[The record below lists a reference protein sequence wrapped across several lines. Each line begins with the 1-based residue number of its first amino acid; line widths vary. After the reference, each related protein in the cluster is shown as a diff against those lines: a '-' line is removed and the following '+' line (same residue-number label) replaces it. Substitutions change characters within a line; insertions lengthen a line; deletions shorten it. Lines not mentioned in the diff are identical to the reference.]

1 MFLLQAYVRDVQSVN
16 LEELWPFTDHSG
28 KWFMLFNI
36 ARRFSKFI
44 FSAIIEKV
52 QIQSELVRQTRYS
65 PLFRSA

>member
-16 LEELWPFTDHSG
+16 LEELGPFTDHSG
-28 KWFMLFNI
+28 KLFVLFNI

-52 QIQSELVRQTRYS
+52 QIQSE
-65 PLFRSA
+65 

>member
-1 MFLLQAYVRDVQSVN
+1 MFSLQACVRDVESVN
-16 LEELWPFTDHSG
+16 LEELGPFTDHSG

-36 ARRFSKFI
+36 ARRLSKFI